1 MLASPDSSPNQ
12 NPSNVVARAYIWS
25 IVLRNPT
32 IKILVRRVVKPS
44 NHKPFN

>member
-1 MLASPDSSPNQ
+1 MIILINNDGLGKTLGNLAGAQ
-12 NPSNVVARAYIWS
+12 LWS

-44 NHKPFN
+44 NHKPCH